1 MDWTSLHD
9 ETLYPGLDVRLVT
22 QSAGQDGS
30 ADKRGAELETA
41 PPTVTPRG
49 WFVCQNIWGEKVKLC
64 RFIDW
69 SLPAFF
75 LSQPFILQLRAGPG
89 QSFTSLWKMHPEL
102 RALTIIWG
110 QHTNICDQPPMSPWS
125 LSHPLSPHHWPHTNS
140 HRMIMFWDCGLGS
153 GLSTLTRWLWPL
165 LASGG
170 QLRGRPGQ
178 PDNRQPTMATFEE
191 KFIGRCF

>member
-1 MDWTSLHD
+1 MKTGKKLKSNCLSWTSFHD

-22 QSAGQDGS
+22 QSAGEDGP
-30 ADKRGAELETA
+30 ADKRRAELETA

-102 RALTIIWG
+102 SFDNNLR
-110 QHTNICDQPPMSPWS
+110 
-125 LSHPLSPHHWPHTNS
+125 SPHYKHLWPASDVTLVTES
-140 HRMIMFWDCGLGS
+140 PSAFWQLTSLLSQDDNVPGLW
-153 GLSTLTRWLWPL
+153 TWLWTL
-165 LASGG
+165 YT
-170 QLRGRPGQ
+170 R
-178 PDNRQPTMATFEE
+178 
-191 KFIGRCF
+191 